1 MSKNPKQHDDD
12 DAIAALSIDPISL
25 DAQSTNTNKKK
36 KKKNKKNVAAHSQL
50 NNSYGD
56 RDLPVSFVSSFYSTF
71 WRVFPIFFK

>member
-1 MSKNPKQHDDD
+1 MSKNLKQHDDD
-12 DAIAALSIDPISL
+12 DAIAALSIDPIFL
-25 DAQSTNTNKKK
+25 DAQCTNTNKKK
-36 KKKNKKNVAAHSQL
+36 KNNVAAHSQL